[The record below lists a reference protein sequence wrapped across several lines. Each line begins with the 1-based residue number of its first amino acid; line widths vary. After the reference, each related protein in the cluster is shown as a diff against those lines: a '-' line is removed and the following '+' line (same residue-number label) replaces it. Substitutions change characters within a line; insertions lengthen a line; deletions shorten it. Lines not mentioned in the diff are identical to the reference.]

1 MPVKIDPAITA
12 ELQEMDLVL
21 WEAKHPKQPFFNEK
35 TQKHS
40 SREDK
45 GWCVVSITGPGVDR
59 ECLAGG
65 PTLREAVDGCL
76 RTYFR
81 DRVPGLRGAMMR
93 LEHELFL
100 TAIDMMSTRNL
111 SGSDLDDDIPF

>member
-21 WEAKHPKQPFFNEK
+21 WEAQHPKQPFFNEK

-40 SREDK
+40 QREDK
-45 GWCVVSITGPGVDR
+45 SWCLVSLTGPGVTR
-59 ECLAGG
+59 ECRAGAA
-65 PTLREAVDGCL
+65 TLRQAVDACL

-93 LEHELFL
+93 LEHEVFTL
-100 TAIDMMSTRNL
+100 AIDMMSTRNL
-111 SGSDLDDDIPF
+111 SGDDDDDDIPF